1 MTRGSET
8 QNAGMRPRLLWLLLL
23 AGCGLVPADPIG
35 FRKYPLERTSYAEAA
50 AVVNDVT
57 RAFALQHW
65 GGIGIT
71 WDPATRN
78 LMVDPVYDG
87 RRRMRLYIHLEP
99 SGNDVNVE
107 MFALVETLTSDVA
120 QVGWVDAM
128 QDVPL
133 EQKLYDAFVAELVA
147 RRGGTP

>member
-1 MTRGSET
+1 MTRRPGT
-8 QNAGMRPRLLWLLLL
+8 QNAAMRFLWLLLL

-35 FRKYPLERTSYAEAA
+35 FRKYPLQKTSYAEAA
-50 AVVNDVT
+50 VVVNDVT

-71 WDPATRN
+71 WDAASRN
-78 LMVDPVYDG
+78 LTVDPVYDG

-99 SGNDVNVE
+99 DGDGVNVE
-107 MFALVETLTSDVA
+107 MFALVETLTSNVA
-120 QVGWVDAM
+120 EVGWVDPM

-133 EQKLYDAFVAELVA
+133 EQKLYDAIVAELVA
-147 RRGGTP
+147 RRGGSP